1 MRSISISSF
10 IRPGWLGLCCILL
23 VCFGCRPKQAKQPDE
38 KILTG
43 ENRPRIIITENTG
56 AKTVTEEITTCKL
69 VVTPDSLSLLNGG
82 GSLGVSVGFEGEG
95 DFRRITAVSSSSEDI
110 EVRFDPEIGA
120 SQNRAF
126 FIIKSISAKTGAFT
140 VTFEAPCGKK
150 EILVK
155 VR

>member
-1 MRSISISSF
+1 
-10 IRPGWLGLCCILL
+10 
-23 VCFGCRPKQAKQPDE
+23 
-38 KILTG
+38 
-43 ENRPRIIITENTG
+43 
-56 AKTVTEEITTCKL
+56 VTEEITTCKL